1 MMTDIA
7 AYALALAVLSAV
19 NGAVTTI
26 VTSSSLF
33 EPVRLAVINRLS
45 KESMLADLLTCDMC
59 VGTWTGGLIAALAI
73 PWLGLT
79 GLDALYAGLV
89 TAFSTMI
96 GGAAW
101 KRLADLY

>member
-1 MMTDIA
+1 MMTDMA
-7 AYALALAVLSAV
+7 AYALALTVLSAV
-19 NGAVTTI
+19 NGSVTTI
-26 VTSSSLF
+26 ITSSSLV
-33 EPVRLAVINRLS
+33 EPLRAAVIARL
-45 KESMLADLLTCDMC
+45 EPDSMLSELLTCDMC
-59 VGTWTGGLIAALAI
+59 VGTWVGGLIALLAI

-96 GGAAW
+96 GGAVW